1 MNIGPC
7 SFPVAPLILLA
18 NIGIALWVARKASHG
33 GPAAETTI
41 LYSVVAGLLASRL
54 AFVGQYLPAYRGDV
68 LKMLDFRD
76 LGFDPVP
83 GAVAGAVV
91 LLVMVAKRRD
101 VRRAATLAAFAGCA
115 SWGLATAFADTEA
128 PAASLPAVN
137 VLDMNGNPQPLA
149 YNDGKPL
156 VLNLWASWCGPCRAE
171 MPVLAEAQR
180 DFTQVDIAFINQGES
195 EAAVNGFVTEHG
207 LVLHNLARDPNLSV
221 ARAVGARAFPTTLFY
236 DHTGKLLAMHL
247 GPFSRA
253 TFEQALETLYPKTVR
268 GALH

>member
-1 MNIGPC
+1 MNLGPY
-7 SFPVAPLILLA
+7 SFPVAPLVFLA
-18 NIGIALWVARKASHG
+18 SIGIALWVACKATHG

-41 LYSVVAGLLASRL
+41 LYSVVAGLLVSRL

-83 GAVAGAVV
+83 GAVAGAMV
-91 LLVMVAKRRD
+91 LLVLLAKRRQ
-101 VRRAATLAAFAGCA
+101 VRRAAMLAVFAGCA
-115 SWGLATAFADTEA
+115 SWGLATAFADTGEQ
-128 PAASLPAVN
+128 AAFLPAVT

-149 YNDGKPL
+149 HNDGKPL
-156 VLNLWASWCGPCRAE
+156 VVNLWASWCGPCRAE

-180 DFTQVDIAFINQGES
+180 DFTQVDIAFINQGEP
-195 EAAVNGFVTEHG
+195 EAAVTDFVTEHG
-207 LVLHNLARDPNLSV
+207 LVLHNLARDPNLAV

-236 DHTGKLLAMHL
+236 DRNGKLLATHL

-253 TFEQALETLYPKTVR
+253 TFEQALKTLYPKTAGDAV
-268 GALH
+268 H